1 MYLMQLHMYAGAVQ
15 EVHRG
20 SETLPSIVV
29 VTPED
34 SEADL
39 TSTVV
44 REAEIY
50 QPAVRISSLPL
61 VTVRTARPPLPKT
74 PPQLNFSV
82 FVCNCVYQPFLLGF
96 QFIIIFEMAV

>member
-1 MYLMQLHMYAGAVQ
+1 VGSTVTSIIPNATLHVLYAGAVQ

-39 TSTVV
+39 TPTVV
-44 REAEIY
+44 REAERY
-50 QPAVRISSLPL
+50 QPTVRISSLPSA
-61 VTVRTARPPLPKT
+61 TVQTARPPLPK
-74 PPQLNFSV
+74 PHHS
-82 FVCNCVYQPFLLGF
+82 
-96 QFIIIFEMAV
+96 